1 MCVCSA
7 DWTFLESP
15 QSEEE
20 MVQYCREVSGPKL
33 ANMLESG
40 LTPIVP
46 PSRLREMCVSV
57 IS

>member
-1 MCVCSA
+1 MEA
-7 DWTFLESP
+7 P

-20 MVQYCREVSGPKL
+20 MVRYCKEVSGPKL

-46 PSRLREMCVSV
+46 PSSLQEMYVV
-57 IS
+57 LKYPI